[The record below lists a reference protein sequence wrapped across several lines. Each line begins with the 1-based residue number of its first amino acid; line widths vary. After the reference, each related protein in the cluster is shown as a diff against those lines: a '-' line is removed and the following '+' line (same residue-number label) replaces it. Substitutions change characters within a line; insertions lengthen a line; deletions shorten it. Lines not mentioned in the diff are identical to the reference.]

1 MHIDRSNIH
10 PKKRVLSVFTLVM
23 INVIA
28 VDSLRSLT
36 ISANYGLSLIFYYLL
51 AALIFFIPIA
61 LISAELATG
70 WPRVGGLYVWVRE
83 AFGKRWGFFA
93 IWLQWIYNIV
103 WFPTILSFVSGTLAY
118 LIEPSLAENKT
129 YMVSTILVAFWIATL
144 VNCFG
149 MRISGII
156 STLGAIFGTLLPM
169 FLIIGLAAT
178 WLMTGHPSNIEF
190 STHNL
195 IPTFTSLNQSALFIG
210 ILFGLLGIEMSAVH
224 AEDVKN
230 PQRDYP
236 KALLISGSIIVVS
249 LIFSSLAIAI
259 VVPHDQIKLVS
270 GLVEAFEIFFNAFH
284 IAWMSKIVVF
294 LIIFGA
300 TSSVSAWI
308 IGPAKGLLAAADD
321 GCVPR
326 FLEYSTSKGVPIAL
340 LMVQGLIFTTLC
352 LIFIFMPT
360 VNSSYWILSALTA
373 QLSMFVYVFLFA
385 AAIKLRYSQPSLVRA
400 FRVPGGKP
408 GIWLTGLIG
417 ILTCS
422 FAIFI
427 GFFPPPEIEIGNI
440 YLYETILVFGIC
452 FFCIMALLLYRADP
466 TESQRP

>member
-1 MHIDRSNIH
+1 MHIERDNIH

-28 VDSLRSLT
+28 VDSLRSLA
-36 ISANYGLSLIFYYLL
+36 IGANYGLSLIFYYLL
-51 AALIFFIPIA
+51 AALIFFVPIA

-70 WPRVGGLYVWVRE
+70 WPKVGGLYVWVRE

-118 LIEPSLAENKT
+118 LIAPSLAENKM
-129 YMVSTILVAFWIATL
+129 YMVSTILISFWLATL
-144 VNCFG
+144 ANCFG

-169 FLIIGLAAT
+169 LLIIGLAMT
-178 WLMTGHPSNIEF
+178 WLISGNPSSIEF
-190 STHNL
+190 SYQQL
-195 IPTFTSLNQSALFIG
+195 IPTFSSIDHSVLFIG

-236 KALLISGSIIVVS
+236 RALLISGSIIIVS
-249 LIFSSLAIAI
+249 LILSSLAIAI
-259 VVPHDQIKLVS
+259 VVPHDQIKLIS
-270 GLVEAFEIFFNAFH
+270 GLIEAFEIFFNTFH
-284 IAWMSKIVVF
+284 IPWMSKIVVF

-326 FLEYSTSKGVPIAL
+326 FLEYSTKKGVPIAL

-373 QLSMFVYVFLFA
+373 QLSMFVYLFLFA
-385 AAIKLRYSQPSLVRA
+385 AAIKLRYSQPDLVRA
-400 FRVPGGKP
+400 FRVPGGKL
-408 GIWLTGLIG
+408 GIWTTGLIG
-417 ILTCS
+417 MITCTLTIL
-422 FAIFI
+422 I
-427 GFFPPPEIEIGNI
+427 GFFPPPEIEVGNI
-440 YLYETILVFGIC
+440 YLYETILIVGIL
-452 FFCIMALLLYRADP
+452 FFCGMALWLYNV
-466 TESQRP
+466 EQEHHF